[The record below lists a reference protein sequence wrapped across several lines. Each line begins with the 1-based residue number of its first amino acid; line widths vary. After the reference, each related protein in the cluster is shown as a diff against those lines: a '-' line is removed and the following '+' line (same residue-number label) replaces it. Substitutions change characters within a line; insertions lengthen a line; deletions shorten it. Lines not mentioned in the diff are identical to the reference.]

1 MQVPSEEDPLNPL
14 QSWCGKINDGVHF
27 SCDKYG
33 TTAQMLRLLLNIA
46 AFSAILAAG
55 VKAENHTVKFLN
67 NCGIGTPL
75 LKQNGV
81 TLSTGASYTIN
92 GPFSAIALNILIPSG
107 NCGSNGEGCTVVE
120 TTLAN
125 SGSSTTFNM
134 SSYSIPTGF
143 AYFNGCDGEGWDCT
157 IPGCPGATG
166 IISPLPIECLATNVD
181 LEITFCD

>member
-1 MQVPSEEDPLNPL
+1 
-14 QSWCGKINDGVHF
+14 
-27 SCDKYG
+27 
-33 TTAQMLRLLLNIA
+33 MLRLLLNIA

-67 NCGIGTPL
+67 NCGIGTHL

-92 GPFSAIALNILIPSG
+92 GPFSAIAYLDAG